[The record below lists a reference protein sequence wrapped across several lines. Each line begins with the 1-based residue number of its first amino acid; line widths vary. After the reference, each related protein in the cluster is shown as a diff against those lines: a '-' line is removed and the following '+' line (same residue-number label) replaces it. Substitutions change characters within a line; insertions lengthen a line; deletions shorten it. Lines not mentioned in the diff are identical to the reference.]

1 MQVCSM
7 VKGGACAPI
16 TKIAKL
22 LIKHHNNKN
31 VPVYEETFFVGD
43 FKEDLVITRSTC
55 KCLNIL
61 LAYPELFFNH
71 APTVIPLLN
80 GALSANNVAQVELAV
95 GTPPECFWAQQDRI
109 NSTDKFQ
116 IAEVVA
122 GDVQPSSSKLCAQC
136 KAPALHACKACLDL
150 GLPVES
156 ARFCCQSCY
165 KTAWLNKQL
174 HNISK
179 MDIKSSNELNNFK
192 LDTATLDSAMSTAGI
207 STNTSSLQSSF
218 SENYSRKVYANEDIY
233 EIPED
238 KLEAIPS
245 DLLYN
250 NKPLGGDNDLPTQI
264 FGSPELRE
272 RLTALIL
279 KFRHI
284 FSRDVRAD
292 SAHLNPFKFQVD
304 DSSWRT
310 SKNRTARRKYDL
322 SRQEELKKIISKL
335 LEAGVIKPSRAAY
348 YSHGFVVPKATPGQW
363 RLVIDYKNLN
373 KVCSTE
379 RWPIPDIKEIL
390 QRIGDKRPKIFNV
403 MDMTSGYYQAP
414 IDEQCWE
421 YTAFMTHMGLY
432 EWTRL
437 PMGPTGACSFFQQAL
452 STEVFDGLVQ
462 DICELYLDDLIV
474 YASTDDECI
483 ANLETVFTRCVE
495 KNLTLHP
502 DKCRFGLSE
511 VEYVG
516 HTINDQGIHFS
527 RQRLDSILNFPL
539 PETQKALYSFL
550 GFANYF
556 RLHVRDY
563 ASMTA
568 PLYEFIKNY
577 NKKKNTEI
585 QWTESTRK
593 CFFDVREAVHNCPQL
608 FFIDNVSEIFL
619 HTDASDYGCGAYLYQ
634 LRKSIDHPLG
644 EEVPIAFIS
653 KSFDARMRRWD
664 TPQKEGFAIFYALLK
679 LDYLLRDRRFT
690 IRTDHKNLSILRGE
704 SYITNLK
711 VQRWLTTFQHY
722 DFNIEYVK
730 GEINMIA
737 DALSRLCVRYE
748 FIPIRSIKIQDDSN
762 YFQWFLE
769 VHNDLL
775 GHSGEAETQRR
786 LLKAEHRWT
795 GMHRDI
801 RRYIALC
808 PTCQKNRQAINKNIA
823 FPFTVSSYKPFEKIQ
838 MDFIVN
844 LDKDDD
850 GVDHIMVI
858 IDTFSRWVTLATLK
872 GLSARQAADILIQH
886 CGRFGFPK
894 FISHDQDA
902 VFMGTI
908 MQEAMQLLKSQS
920 IPTMSYSKEESG
932 IVERANKEVFRH
944 IRNFIFDEAAK
955 ASYSRYIPFVERI
968 INSSIHKATGFSPAQ
983 ILFGNSVDLN
993 RSTILESKYE
1003 NIKDV
1008 SYSEWSHEALAMQLR
1023 IMELARAQLTEK
1035 DEVHMINYPAL
1046 ATTEFEVGSYV
1057 LVEYKNTFRRRP
1069 NSKLLPFLKG
1079 PLQVVNK
1086 EKSKYYLKDLI
1097 TQKVKPYHVKRLTQF
1112 NFDIAKWDPLQVAL
1126 RDTGNLFQVSQISG
1140 YKGKINGPKSQLFFL
1155 VHWVGYD
1162 EPTWE
1167 PWGNLRSNIKFHEYL
1182 RTHRNKS
1189 LQKLL
1194 PPQYEN
1200 SSAIIE
1206 ESSESED
1213 DFDT

>member
-165 KTAWLNKQL
+165 KTAWLNHKQL

-920 IPTMSYSKEESG
+920 IPT
-932 IVERANKEVFRH
+932 RR
-944 IRNFIFDEAAK
+944 K
-955 ASYSRYIPFVERI
+955 A
-968 INSSIHKATGFSPAQ
+968 
-983 ILFGNSVDLN
+983 
-993 RSTILESKYE
+993 
-1003 NIKDV
+1003 
-1008 SYSEWSHEALAMQLR
+1008 
-1023 IMELARAQLTEK
+1023 EL
-1035 DEVHMINYPAL
+1035 
-1046 ATTEFEVGSYV
+1046 
-1057 LVEYKNTFRRRP
+1057 
-1069 NSKLLPFLKG
+1069 
-1079 PLQVVNK
+1079 
-1086 EKSKYYLKDLI
+1086 
-1097 TQKVKPYHVKRLTQF
+1097 
-1112 NFDIAKWDPLQVAL
+1112 
-1126 RDTGNLFQVSQISG
+1126 
-1140 YKGKINGPKSQLFFL
+1140 
-1155 VHWVGYD
+1155 
-1162 EPTWE
+1162 
-1167 PWGNLRSNIKFHEYL
+1167 
-1182 RTHRNKS
+1182 
-1189 LQKLL
+1189 
-1194 PPQYEN
+1194 
-1200 SSAIIE
+1200 
-1206 ESSESED
+1206 
-1213 DFDT
+1213 